1 MNARPWTLALW
12 VAAFVMAP
20 AGAVAGEPVAT
31 VPVLRAHSPVLDVRE
46 GSLWM
51 PGEWR
56 ADPGRALDEYRLR
69 VARAPVTFA
78 LVSDRDSLVFTVAAG
93 ESHEFY
99 VVLDD
104 GDSCRTRVTGLDT
117 GLHSTRPVGAAADT
131 LAFELGRDGRPYF
144 SGVAGDSKPL
154 RLMFDA
160 GGGDAMLAPRAF
172 KKGVK
177 FVGHDTVL
185 NVGGGGAVSRA
196 IGDAGGLRVGT
207 ANWPQMEFIKTD
219 KDFTDADGL
228 VGWRLFDQRV
238 VKFDFVNR
246 VAIVLDSLPG
256 TPDGYRTLPLLWVGS
271 LPMIEVEVGT
281 GTASGME
288 LLQLDTGSNSALRLT
303 AGAAH
308 WARYNEDLE
317 KLGEGESRG
326 TGPKVR
332 KTRYVRIPL
341 LRVAGFEL
349 PNVMSDLEEPME
361 GEAPGLSHVGMGV
374 LGHFDLIID
383 FRTQQVHV
391 RPNSRFSEPATRAGA
406 GRRDPFTAAVV
417 SVCAIALGVGAWS
430 GFRRARNAKP

>member
-1 MNARPWTLALW
+1 MNMREWPRMLW
-12 VAAFVMAP
+12 IAAFVMAP

-31 VPVLRAHSPVLDVRE
+31 VPVLRAHSSVLDVRE
-46 GSLWM
+46 GDLWM

-69 VARAPVTFA
+69 VARGPVRFA
-78 LVSDRDSLVFTVAAG
+78 LVSDLDSLVFTVAAG

-99 VVLDD
+99 VVLET

-117 GLHSTRPVGAAADT
+117 GLHSSRPVDAMADT
-131 LAFELGRDGRPYF
+131 LRFELGRDGRPYF
-144 SGVAGDSKPL
+144 TGIVGDSKPL

-196 IGDAGGLRVGT
+196 IGHAGGLRVGT
-207 ANWPQMEFIKTD
+207 TTWPQMEFIKTD

-238 VKFDFVNR
+238 VKFDFVDR
-246 VAIVLDSLPG
+246 VAIVLDSLPV
-256 TPDGYRTLPLLWVGS
+256 TPDGYRTLPLRWVGS

-308 WARYNEDLE
+308 WPRYDQDLE

-349 PNVMSDLEEPME
+349 PDVMSDLEEPMP
-361 GEAPGLSHVGMGV
+361 GEAPGLSHLGMGV
-374 LGHFDLIID
+374 LGRFDLIID
-383 FRTQQVHV
+383 FRAQRVHV
-391 RPNSRFSEPATRAGA
+391 RPNSRFSEPVTRAGA
-406 GRRDPFTAAVV
+406 SRREPFTVALVTAF
-417 SVCAIALGVGAWS
+417 ALALGVSAWF
-430 GFRRARNAKP
+430 GLRRARAR